1 MVTEPAETPVTTPP
15 EEIVALAVELLLHVP
30 PAAEA
35 VRVIVEPIQT
45 ADEPLIDSAVTVRG
59 KVATALLQLLVTV
72 YEMVT
77 VPDKTPVTTPEELT
91 DATVLFD
98 VDQTPPIV
106 ESANVMLEP
115 TPTDEA
121 PTIALTDG

>member
-30 PAAEA
+30 PAAEG
-35 VRVIVEPIQT
+35 VRVMVEPIHT
-45 ADEPLIDSAVTVRG
+45 ADEPLIVSAVTVSG

-106 ESANVMLEP
+106 ESTSVMLEP